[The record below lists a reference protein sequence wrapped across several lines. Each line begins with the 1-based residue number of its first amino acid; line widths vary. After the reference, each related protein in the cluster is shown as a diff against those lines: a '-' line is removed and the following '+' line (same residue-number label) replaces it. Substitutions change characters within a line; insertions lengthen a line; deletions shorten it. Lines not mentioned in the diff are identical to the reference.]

1 MKTWTGWVVAALVAI
16 GSASVIAEQAKSPAK
31 RGKSAVTITF
41 ASRPSPPKA
50 GENQFDVTV
59 KGADGKP
66 VTDADVAV
74 SFVMP
79 AMPAMKMAEMRSD
92 VKLKP
97 AGAGK
102 YAGSGQVPTAG
113 TWNVTVSVKQSG
125 KELGQKKL
133 KVTAK

>member
-1 MKTWTGWVVAALVAI
+1 MKTWTGWVVAAIVAI
-16 GSASVIAEQAKSPAK
+16 GSASVVAEQAKSASKPL
-31 RGKSAVTITF
+31 KSALNIAF

-66 VTDADVAV
+66 VADADVAV

-79 AMPAMKMAEMRSD
+79 AMPAMNMAEMRSD
-92 VKLKP
+92 VKLKSM
-97 AGAGK
+97 GAGK
-102 YAGSGQVPTAG
+102 YAGSGQVPMAG
-113 TWNVTVSVKQSG
+113 RWNVTVSVKQSG

-133 KVTAK
+133 KVTAQ

>member
-1 MKTWTGWVVAALVAI
+1 MVAAFVAI
-16 GSASVIAEQAKSPAK
+16 GSASVIAEQATSPAK
-31 RGKSAVTITF
+31 PAKSGVTITF

-50 GENQFDVTV
+50 GENQLDVTV
-59 KGADGKP
+59 KRADGKP
-66 VTDADVAV
+66 VADADVAV

-79 AMPAMKMAEMRSD
+79 AMPAMNMAEMRSD

-102 YAGSGQVPTAG
+102 YAGSGQVPMAG
-113 TWNVTVSVKQSG
+113 AWNVTVTVKQSG
-125 KELGQKKL
+125 KEIGQKKL